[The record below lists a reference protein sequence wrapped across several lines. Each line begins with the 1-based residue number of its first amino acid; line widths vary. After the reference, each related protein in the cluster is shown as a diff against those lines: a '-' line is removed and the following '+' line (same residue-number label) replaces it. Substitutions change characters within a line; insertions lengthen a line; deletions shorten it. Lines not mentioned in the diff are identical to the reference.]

1 MDHEHYSRLA
11 HEADLLYRIER
22 RRLQAMEAHCG

>member
-11 HEADLLYRIER
+11 HELDLLYRLER
-22 RRLQAMEAHCG
+22 RRLALLEAHCG